1 MSVGKKAELLA
12 PAGNKEK
19 FYTAL
24 RFGADA
30 VYLAGK
36 DFGLRAYSDNF
47 TNDEIACCVDY
58 AHKLGKKVY
67 VTVNIYAKN
76 ADIKKLPDYIS
87 RLADAGADAVLVS
100 DPGVFAVTRK
110 TAPGIP
116 VHISTQANTTNGDAV
131 DFWAG
136 LGASRVVLAREL
148 NIAEIKEICDR
159 FGGKPEIE
167 TFVHGAM
174 CISMS
179 GRCLLSDYFTGRGGN
194 RGECV
199 QACRWEYEIN
209 EVGKKGG
216 GLTVAED
223 ARGTY
228 FLNSKDMNLLARIN
242 KVIEAGVDSLKIEG
256 RMKSPFYV
264 ASVVN
269 AYRRAVDS
277 YYAAPDGWA
286 VSPLLENELRLTSH
300 RQYTTGF
307 YFGDYDRQC
316 YETSK
321 PEQTGVFAASVIESG
336 GGYVLAEQRN
346 RFKKGDRL
354 QVLSPTDDFL
364 KEFVV
369 EEMFDENG
377 SAIDD
382 AKIVQQKLRI
392 KCPYKLEKYDILR
405 K

>member
-1 MSVGKKAELLA
+1 MTYNKRAEILA
-12 PAGNKEK
+12 PAGNAEK

-36 DFGLRAYSDNF
+36 EFGLRAFSDNF
-47 TNDEIACCVDY
+47 TTDEIASCVEF
-58 AHKLGKKVY
+58 AHGKGKKVY
-67 VTVNIYAKN
+67 VTVNIYAGN
-76 ADIKKLPDYIS
+76 ADIGKLPDYAKK
-87 RLADAGADAVLVS
+87 LKDAGVDAVLVS
-100 DPGVFAVTRK
+100 DPGVFDVIRTQ
-110 TAPGIP
+110 APDLPI
-116 VHISTQANTTNGDAV
+116 HISTQANTTNWAAV
-131 DFWAG
+131 AFWAKQ
-136 LGASRVVLAREL
+136 GASRVVLAREL
-148 NIAEIKEICDR
+148 NINEIADICAR
-159 FGGKPEIE
+159 FGGKTEIE

-179 GRCLLSDYFTGRGGN
+179 GRCLLSDYLTGRGSN
-194 RGECV
+194 KGECV

-209 EVGKKGG
+209 EVNKKQQK
-216 GLTVAED
+216 LTVTQD
-223 ARGTY
+223 QRGTY
-228 FLNSKDMNLLARIN
+228 FLNSKDMNLLPYIN

-264 ASVVN
+264 ATVVN
-269 AYRRAVDS
+269 AYRRAADS
-277 YYAAPDGWA
+277 YYA
-286 VSPLLENELRLTSH
+286 SPADWKADSTLVNELELTSH

-321 PEQTGVFAASVIESG
+321 PRQIGVFVATVLDCG
-336 GGYVLAEQRN
+336 GGYVLIEQRN
-346 RFKKGDRL
+346 RFAKGDKL
-354 QVLSPTDDFL
+354 QVLSPGEDFL

-377 SAIDD
+377 NPVDD
-382 AKIVQQKLRI
+382 AKNVQQKLRI
-392 KCPYKLEKYDILR
+392 KCPYSLGRYDILR